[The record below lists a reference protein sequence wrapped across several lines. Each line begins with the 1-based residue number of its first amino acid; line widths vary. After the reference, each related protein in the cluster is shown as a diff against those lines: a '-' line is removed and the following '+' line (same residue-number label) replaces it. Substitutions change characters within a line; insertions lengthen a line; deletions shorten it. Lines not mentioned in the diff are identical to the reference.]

1 MEVAMAA
8 SKPPAAPARMSYVDI
23 FQLLHSEDSNKTA
36 KLVAEYEAV
45 RADIKENGASG
56 DESSG
61 GDEDD
66 DSATTPTRSN
76 SSGSSSRRHPDKPK
90 RSFSQMSSDDRP
102 YPRGRIPAGS
112 GRQPRLKKSKLMQKI
127 TGRKNA
133 RPVPM
138 PGMS

>member
-1 MEVAMAA
+1 MEVIMADEV
-8 SKPPAAPARMSYVDI
+8 KPPAPTRMSYVDI
-23 FQLLHSEDSNKTA
+23 FQLLHSDDPNKTA

-45 RADIKENGASG
+45 RLETKENGGASG
-56 DESSG
+56 DE
-61 GDEDD
+61 
-66 DSATTPTRSN
+66 T
-76 SSGSSSRRHPDKPK
+76 
-90 RSFSQMSSDDRP
+90 QMTSDDRP

-112 GRQPRLKKSKLMQKI
+112 GRQPKLKKSKLMQKI